1 MPVKTALR
9 WMARTPTLPTNKRS
23 TTMSKIMR
31 KKITGRYLPL
41 FLLAAAGTLAAQ
53 TNKPN
58 VLIILTDDQ
67 GYGDMG
73 AHGHPFLKTPNM
85 DKLHAESVRFTD
97 FHVAPMCSPTRG
109 QLMTGVDAL
118 KNGDTAVCQGRS
130 MVREDI
136 PMLPDYFSGAG
147 YATGIFGKWHMG
159 DSYPHRPQDRGFQ
172 EVLSF
177 RAWGL
182 PSLASN
188 WKNIFPPPGSD
199 SYTDPVLEHNGVD
212 TPYRGFSGDIW
223 FTEAMKFM
231 EKCKQENKP
240 FFVYLPDNLAHSP
253 DLVPSKY
260 SKPYTDMGTWKGND
274 GKEMKIPAVYYGQI
288 ANIDENM
295 GRLEEFLTKSGLKE
309 NTIVIF
315 LSDNGTRSTEAMQIH
330 NAGMRGHKTEMWEG
344 GHRVHC
350 FFRWPQSGI
359 KTGRDVAELT
369 EVQDIAPTLLD
380 LCGINPAN
388 RYPMSGVSWA
398 ELLRGG
404 TWAHAG
410 RELAIQYKVSGKPWD
425 FAVALFKKWRLL
437 AGTVKSDPKA
447 SGTLLYNVAEDPAQK
462 TNVSGAN
469 PELLGTM
476 NTSYDEWH
484 KVAFEEFQKP
494 RYIHLG
500 HPGIPEVILYSSD
513 WQGDYCDS
521 VGELVKG
528 TAKGAWDIVVETPG
542 EYRVELSRWPFEA
555 GKALTEGFRGPVPD
569 PKSVELRPETDTA
582 PSQPKTAAIKGSR
595 GGSGALPIAKAQL
608 LVGDFNRMIDIK
620 PEDKT
625 AGFDVPLKAG
635 KTTLT
640 ANFLDDKGS
649 VLCGAMYV
657 KVTKK

>member
-1 MPVKTALR
+1 MPRL
-9 WMARTPTLPTNKRS
+9 
-23 TTMSKIMR
+23 
-31 KKITGRYLPL
+31 LPL
-41 FLLAAAGTLAAQ
+41 LLIAVATTLAAPAGPER
-53 TNKPN
+53 PN

-67 GYGDMG
+67 GYGDLG

-109 QLMTGVDAL
+109 QLMTGVDAM

-130 MVREDI
+130 MVREEI
-136 PMLPDYFSGAG
+136 PMLPKYFADAG

-182 PSLASN
+182 PALASN
-188 WKNIFPPPGSD
+188 WKNIFPPRGSD

-212 TPYRGFSGDIW
+212 TPYQGFSGDIW

-231 EKCKQENKP
+231 ERCKQENKP

-253 DLVPSKY
+253 DLVPEKY
-260 SKPYTDMGTWKGND
+260 SKPYADMGSWKGTD
-274 GKEMKIPAVYYGQI
+274 GKEVKIPSAYYGQI

-295 GRLEEFLTKSGLKE
+295 GRLEEFLQKSGLKE

-315 LSDNGTRSTEAMQIH
+315 LSDNGTRSTEAMEIY

-344 GHRVHC
+344 GHRVPC

-359 KTGRDVAELT
+359 KTGRDITELT

-380 LCGINPAN
+380 LCGIKPI
-388 RYPMSGVSWA
+388 YPMNGVSWSG
-398 ELLRGG
+398 LLRDEP
-404 TWAHAG
+404 WPHAK
-410 RELAIQYKVSGKPWD
+410 RNLAIQYRVSGKPWD
-425 FAVALFKKWRLL
+425 SAVALFEKWRLL
-437 AGTVKSDPKA
+437 AGNGRKNPREGVT
-447 SGTLLYNVAEDPAQK
+447 GTDLYNVTTDPSQNKIVAAE
-462 TNVSGAN
+462 N
-469 PELLGTM
+469 PEVLGSM
-476 NTSYDEWH
+476 NASYNDWN
-484 KVAFEEFQKP
+484 KAAFEEFQKP

-521 VGELVKG
+521 VGQLVKG
-528 TAKGAWDIVVETPG
+528 TFQGAWDIVVEAPG
-542 EYRVELSRWPFEA
+542 EYHVELSRWPFEA
-555 GKALTEGFRGPVPD
+555 DKTLTEGSKGPSPD
-569 PKSVELRPETDTA
+569 PKSVEFRPELDPA
-582 PSQPKTAAIKGSR
+582 LIEPQNAAIKGSR
-595 GGSGALPIAKAQL
+595 GGLGALPIAKAQL
-608 LVGDFNRMIDIK
+608 LIQDYNQTIATK
-620 PEDKT
+620 PGDKT

-635 KTTLT
+635 TTTLT
-640 ANFLDDKGS
+640 ANFLDDKGAI
-649 VLCGAMYV
+649 LGGAMYV